1 MKKIITITIILVLSA
16 LLFSCNK
23 NKHELKY
30 EKRQIGKNLFIDE
43 KALYDEIKDG
53 VIDTPRKTLI
63 KLYFLDKEKEYGE
76 MKKYIYNIKYD
87 NGTLKFNSQDKI
99 IEGIINRVMV
109 NNFSYNEIGI
119 LFHIYYIDKFIK
131 YGDKESIRKSVIT
144 PGFDKQDQY
153 LQKLIIDDPYSLAF
167 YNLEFT
173 IIGFIKH
180 EGVFKL
186 FYSMNMS
193 DYGIDVNSYLKDQS
207 DD

>member
-1 MKKIITITIILVLSA
+1 MKRIYWIILL
-16 LLFSCNK
+16 LLFVFSCAKKDND
-23 NKHELKY
+23 LKL
-30 EKRQIGKNLFIDE
+30 EKRQIGKNLYIDE
-43 KALYDEIKDG
+43 KELYKEIESG
-53 VIDTPRKTLI
+53 IIDTPRKTLI
-63 KLYFLDKEKEYGE
+63 KLFFLDKQKQYDQ

-109 NNFSYNEIGI
+109 NNFSYSEIGI
-119 LFHIYYIDKFIK
+119 LFHIYYLDKFLK
-131 YGDKESIRKSVIT
+131 YGDKESIRKSIIN
-144 PGFDKQDQY
+144 PGFDKQDSY
-153 LQKLIIDDPYSLAF
+153 ISKLITDDPFSIAF

-173 IIGFIKH
+173 IIGFVKH
-180 EGVFKL
+180 DGVYKL